1 MGFMGNRREKN
12 PVSAV
17 FYHTG
22 DNKGQGGLIKGER
35 HGLSAF
41 FNSRNVL
48 VVYENNRAPL
58 LPPLAKARIDMF

>member
-1 MGFMGNRREKN
+1 MGFMGNRREKKN

-22 DNKGQGGLIKGER
+22 DNKGQGRLFKGER

-41 FNSRNVL
+41 FNRRNVL
-48 VVYENNRAPL
+48 VG
-58 LPPLAKARIDMF
+58 